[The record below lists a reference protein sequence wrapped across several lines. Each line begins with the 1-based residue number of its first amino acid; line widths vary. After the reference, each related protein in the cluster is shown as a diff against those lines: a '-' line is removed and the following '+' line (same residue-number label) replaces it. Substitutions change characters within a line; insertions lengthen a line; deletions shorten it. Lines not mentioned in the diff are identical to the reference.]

1 VLGAPHPATTH
12 FDFGGNMSTIY
23 DIVSVVLFMSV
34 VAAFLTL
41 TDRQPKTVSR
51 LLISGVAIAVGNQIG
66 NGGQGLLAAA
76 LMAAGVAYAFIIV
89 RQHPAPKG

>member
-1 VLGAPHPATTH
+1 
-12 FDFGGNMSTIY
+12 MSTIY
-23 DIVSVVLFMSV
+23 DIVSVVLFLSV

-41 TDRQPKTVSR
+41 TDRQPGTVSR

-66 NGGQGLLAAA
+66 NNGQGLLAVA
-76 LMAAGVAYAFIIV
+76 LMAAGVAYAFFIV